1 MASKCYICCQLL
13 EGNSQKAKKLLVF
26 EKAAKKYLGVLND
39 LSEEVFGGPLPVV
52 DEDQG
57 DHREKCYICNS
68 CCGSIDRLLNLKKKV
83 EEKNKLISKLKA
95 LVTTEV
101 TEPQPQVLFNTHR
114 ANCYAYM

>member
-1 MASKCYICCQLL
+1 MASKCDICCQLL
-13 EGNSQKAKKLLVF
+13 EGNSQIAKKLLVF

-39 LSEEVFGGPLPVV
+39 LSEEVLPVV

-83 EEKNKLISKLKA
+83 EEEKNKLISKLKA